1 MQFDKT
7 PEDSPYLRFL
17 ASEFGRRGTDL
28 RRSLSN
34 KTQVHSRLETL
45 SLSGTGLGL
54 PEQHH
59 FLRSA
64 EDITPEV
71 LGDKAAL
78 KFAHGWSARGVMLLE
93 RTGPR
98 ATSTTCRFVR

>member
-17 ASEFGRRGTDL
+17 AREFGRRGTDL

-64 EDITPEV
+64 EDITPGV
-71 LGDKAAL
+71 C
-78 KFAHGWSARGVMLLE
+78 SA
-93 RTGPR
+93 TKPP
-98 ATSTTCRFVR
+98 